1 MGAQGVAV
9 GRLGELANDSGT
21 AREYLIFT
29 APVEGS
35 FLVNSLWEPGSVA

>member
-1 MGAQGVAV
+1 MGVRGVAV
-9 GRLGELANDSGT
+9 GRLGELPNDSGT